1 MATHR
6 VMLLTKR
13 GCIPCRCVKEAIA
26 AAGLLDI
33 EIVTKDLAVE
43 QEWEEWKALRE
54 QYGFT
59 LSPVLIAGNEIFCG
73 VMSISNRLKIEV

>member
-1 MATHR
+1 M
-6 VMLLTKR
+6 MLLTKR

-43 QEWEEWKALRE
+43 QEWEEWKALRD

-59 LSPVLIAGNEIFCG
+59 LSPVLIVGEETFCG
-73 VMSISNRLKIEV
+73 ISSISNRLEIEI